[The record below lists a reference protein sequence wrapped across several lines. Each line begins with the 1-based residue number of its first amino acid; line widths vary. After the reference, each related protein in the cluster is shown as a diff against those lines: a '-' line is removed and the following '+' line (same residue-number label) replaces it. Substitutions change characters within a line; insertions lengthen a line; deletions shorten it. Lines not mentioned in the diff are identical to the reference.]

1 MASTFLSELG
11 MCYLEYYYSNMQEF
25 ETYVELTQQE
35 HNLLSHSGNHG
46 QQNTAMQEDVSGM
59 QEDLVE
65 IIGLAKPQ
73 RWQMNFH

>member
-1 MASTFLSELG
+1 M
-11 MCYLEYYYSNMQEF
+11 YSVSRGIVTYAHAYFWYCSMQEF

-65 IIGLAKPQ
+65 IIGLAKTQ
-73 RWQMNFH
+73 SWQMSVH